1 MDSLLKNISTYTDE
15 EIKDELVRL
24 IVSINDSHTRVGL
37 VNNTIYP
44 LKLYLSSHL
53 NNKMHNV

>member
-15 EIKDELVRL
+15 EIKGELVRL

-44 LKLYLSSHL
+44 LKFFEFEEGIYLG
-53 NNKMHNV
+53 